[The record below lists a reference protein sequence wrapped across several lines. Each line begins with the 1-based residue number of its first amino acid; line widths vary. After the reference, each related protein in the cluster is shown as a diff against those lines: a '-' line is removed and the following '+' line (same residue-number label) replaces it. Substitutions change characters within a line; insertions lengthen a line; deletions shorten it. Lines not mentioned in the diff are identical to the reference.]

1 MKKFALTAATFTG
14 EITFGYDDQSRLI
27 SFNIAADLSQE
38 QHTWILQKLP
48 LTVAE
53 MEEKIK
59 RISSFK
65 VVEVL
70 LSVTFDM
77 FWDTYN
83 DKIRSS
89 KKKSLKIWDK
99 LTPTDQ
105 VKAHTYIHT
114 YIHTYNRHRGN
125 AEKKY
130 AETYLGSELW
140 NN

>member
-1 MKKFALTAATFTG
+1 
-14 EITFGYDDQSRLI
+14 
-27 SFNIAADLSQE
+27 
-38 QHTWILQKLP
+38 
-48 LTVAE
+48 
-53 MEEKIK
+53 
-59 RISSFK
+59 
-65 VVEVL
+65 
-70 LSVTFDM
+70 M
-77 FWDTYN
+77 FWDKYN

-99 LTPTDQ
+99 LTSTDQ
-105 VKAHTYIHT
+105 VKAFT